1 MVFSVFNLC
10 LPFTTSFFLFLLFS
24 CISVSF
30 LALTPCHISTILSPA
45 YMFKQQ
51 NQVKQYQTLP
61 IGQSL
66 EFFIL
71 SVKPAI
77 HRDCITDAILT
88 FQLSDTPRKKFKT
101 YFTVVQISL
110 LFYIL
115 SRYCSSHLLLISFT
129 LSALSTISI
138 TTHSHSWIPQLSIST
153 EGYNNQSLGNV
164 SKHNLTNKIPYFLL
178 LFFFFNFYNIKFPY

>member
-1 MVFSVFNLC
+1 MSSFYYLIFS
-10 LPFTTSFFLFLLFS
+10 LPALFLHFSIFS
-24 CISVSF
+24 CPHSLSHIHNSF
-30 LALTPCHISTILSPA
+30 SRLYVQTTESSEAIPDIA
-45 YMFKQQ
+45 YC
-51 NQVKQYQTLP
+51 
-61 IGQSL
+61 QSL
-66 EFFIL
+66 EFLIL

-88 FQLSDTPRKKFKT
+88 FQLSHIPRKKFKT

-178 LFFFFNFYNIKFPY
+178 LFFFF